1 MVVALN
7 NLFSL
12 CDLHLIDF
20 ILKSLFL
27 SARLVWIPYQLLESA
42 ATSLSFL
49 NGGKTDKL
57 MNKSKHNSTLKE
69 DGGGR
74 GEREVCTK

>member
-1 MVVALN
+1 VVVALN

-27 SARLVWIPYQLLESA
+27 SARLVCVPYQLLESA
-42 ATSLSFL
+42 ATSL
-49 NGGKTDKL
+49 GVWMEEKA
-57 MNKSKHNSTLKE
+57 NKQIHE
-69 DGGGR
+69 
-74 GEREVCTK
+74 